1 MAGCSDEG
9 PGGTPPDDQKP
20 RLTVITS
27 MGGLGDMGYNDL
39 IMAGIMRFYEKND
52 VRMSLIR
59 AADTADARR
68 AIDTWLAEGG
78 GGAQSLLVLAED
90 SYAEPLRDRDVS
102 LAPNRRILIF
112 ESDGDDLP
120 QGVTSFAIDRYGAA
134 WLAGRMCSEHT
145 SATVLAAMP
154 GNSTLNAAIEGFSDG
169 YADGGGGQAGVMY
182 LADGPEGFDM
192 ADSAYRMT
200 GQLDSTVIL
209 PLAGGSNNGVYKQ
222 AREVFSLAMVIGMDA
237 DCSLRCQNVPYSIV
251 VKIDSL
257 AERYLT
263 AWLNG
268 SMAAG
273 HATYGLESGVTDIV
287 TSPYFYTDTDYMEE
301 YYATDPDY
309 WNKARA
315 AHKDEA
321 IRKEREHDT
330 DK

>member
-1 MAGCSDEG
+1 MTGCSDEG

-52 VRMSLIR
+52 VRMSLIW

-169 YADGGGGQAGVMY
+169 YADGGGGQARVMY
-182 LADGPEGFDM
+182 LADSPEGFDM
-192 ADSAYRMT
+192 ADSASQQATMHSLSSERFTPWSRMPT
-200 GQLDSTVIL
+200 KPVSTNSEALCGATASTTRATRVRTR
-209 PLAGGSNNGVYKQ
+209 G
-222 AREVFSLAMVIGMDA
+222 FS
-237 DCSLRCQNVPYSIV
+237 R
-251 VKIDSL
+251 
-257 AERYLT
+257 
-263 AWLNG
+263 
-268 SMAAG
+268 
-273 HATYGLESGVTDIV
+273 
-287 TSPYFYTDTDYMEE
+287 
-301 YYATDPDY
+301 
-309 WNKARA
+309 
-315 AHKDEA
+315 
-321 IRKEREHDT
+321 
-330 DK
+330 